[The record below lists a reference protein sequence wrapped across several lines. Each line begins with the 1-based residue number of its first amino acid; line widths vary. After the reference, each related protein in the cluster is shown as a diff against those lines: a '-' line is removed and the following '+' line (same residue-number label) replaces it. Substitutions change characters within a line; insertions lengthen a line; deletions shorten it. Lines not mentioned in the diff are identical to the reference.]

1 MQSDCFRS
9 LNLLC
14 SGVLVD
20 VAVVVRL
27 NFPNLVSDD
36 DNGDG
41 SENVAIKMKSRFVK
55 RRRYYSNLQ
64 GKFPG
69 VELLEIAFKLRKRKT
84 S

>member
-9 LNLLC
+9 LNLLF
-14 SGVLVD
+14 SGVLID

-36 DNGDG
+36 DNDDG

-69 VELLEIAFKLRKRKT
+69 VELLESALKLRK
-84 S
+84 